1 MENEVLA
8 KAVVAS
14 KFRSSK
20 LDIRIKKEIKAKE
33 IHNLLDEI
41 FKLHGC
47 PACGLNGLD
56 LRLIYEN
63 PIDNLINVA
72 GVAGAAYGR

>member
-20 LDIRIKKEIKAKE
+20 LDIRIKKEIKA
-33 IHNLLDEI
+33 
-41 FKLHGC
+41 
-47 PACGLNGLD
+47 
-56 LRLIYEN
+56 
-63 PIDNLINVA
+63 NVSSE
-72 GVAGAAYGR
+72 GSSV